1 MKILQIATDLEFDET
16 LKSLIKDNVKVKL
29 SSINTNVYFTD
40 FVIDFLLETDYDK
53 ELKLLID
60 LKEQKIQYI
69 EL

>member
-1 MKILQIATDLEFDET
+1 MKIIEIATDLEFDET

-29 SSINTNVYFTD
+29 SSINTNVYFID
-40 FVIDFLLETDYDK
+40 FVIDFLLEVDYDK
-53 ELKLLID
+53 ELKILNN

>member
-1 MKILQIATDLEFDET
+1 MKIIEIATDLEFDET

-53 ELKLLID
+53 ELKILNNLR
-60 LKEQKIQYI
+60 EQKIQYI

>member
-1 MKILQIATDLEFDET
+1 MKILEIATDLEFDET

-29 SSINTNVYFTD
+29 SSINTNVYFID
-40 FVIDFLLETDYDK
+40 FVIGFLLEVDYDK
-53 ELKLLID
+53 ELKILNN

>member
-1 MKILQIATDLEFDET
+1 MKIIEIATDLEFDET
-16 LKSLIKDNVKVKL
+16 LKSLIRDNVKIKM

-53 ELKLLID
+53 ELKILNNLR
-60 LKEQKIQYI
+60 EQKIQYI

>member
-1 MKILQIATDLEFDET
+1 MKILEIATDLDFDET
-16 LKSLIKDNVKVKL
+16 LKSLIKNNVKIKM
-29 SSINTNVYFTD
+29 SSVTTNVYFID

-60 LKEQKIQYI
+60 LKEQKIQYV